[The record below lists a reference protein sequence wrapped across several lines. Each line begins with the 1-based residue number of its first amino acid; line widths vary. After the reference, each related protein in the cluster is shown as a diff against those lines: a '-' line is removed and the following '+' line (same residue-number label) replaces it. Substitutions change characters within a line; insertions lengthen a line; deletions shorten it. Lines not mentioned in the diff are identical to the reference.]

1 MKTYKAIIADDEEQ
15 LRKYLRLHINETWP
29 DLEICGEAKNGAE
42 AVELVETLQPDI
54 AFLDIRMPGLT
65 GIEVAKKISGRCW
78 VVFIT
83 AYDQYA
89 IEAFEN
95 EAIDYLLKPI
105 DSKRLKKTVERL
117 QKRLTTTLSH
127 PEDFTGI
134 VEKLISQLP
143 SPKAT
148 NYLKWIK
155 AQHGDDIRL
164 ISTDDIFYFKAADK
178 YTQIFSKSGESLIN
192 KPIKGLAQE
201 LDPDKFW
208 QIHRSTIVNVSCIT
222 KVSRSLT
229 GRHILKLTEVE
240 EPLTVSRTYAYLF
253 KQM

>member
-1 MKTYKAIIADDEEQ
+1 METYKAIIADDEEQ
-15 LRKYLRLHINETWP
+15 LRKNLRLRINETWP
-29 DLEICGEAKNGAE
+29 DLKICGEAKNGAE
-42 AVELVETLQPDI
+42 AVELIETLQPDI

-95 EAIDYLLKPI
+95 EAIDYLLKPV
-105 DSKRLKKTVERL
+105 DNKRLKKTVERL
-117 QKRLTTTLSH
+117 QKRLTTPGP
-127 PEDFTGI
+127 PEDLTGI
-134 VEKLISQLP
+134 VGKLISQLS
-143 SPKAT
+143 SPKPT

-155 AQHGDDIRL
+155 AQHGDDIRF
-164 ISTDDIFYFKAADK
+164 ITTDDIFYFKSADK
-178 YTQIFSKSGESLIN
+178 YTQVFSKSGESLIN
-192 KPIKGLAQE
+192 KPIKELAQE

-229 GRHILKLTEVE
+229 GRHVLKLTGVE
-240 EPLTVSRTYAYLF
+240 EPLTVSRTYTYLF